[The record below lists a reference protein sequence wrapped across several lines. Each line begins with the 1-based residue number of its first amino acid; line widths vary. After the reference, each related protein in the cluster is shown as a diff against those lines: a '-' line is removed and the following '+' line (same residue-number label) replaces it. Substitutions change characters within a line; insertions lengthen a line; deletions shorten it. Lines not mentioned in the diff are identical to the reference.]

1 MSGTSDGDARRAL
14 VVVDVQND
22 FCEGGALAVT
32 GGAAVAHG
40 VAQLIATASDRY
52 AEIVATTDWH
62 VDPGSHW
69 SSEPDFVDSWPV
81 HCRADSEGA
90 RLRVELDPVAGSIA
104 ATFRKGEY
112 EAAYS
117 GFEGTDRCGTGLT
130 DWLREHRV
138 TAVDVVGIAT
148 DHCVRATVLDAV
160 RDGFD
165 TRVLLGLTAGVA
177 PESTRAAVNAMRAAG
192 ALVVT
197 TAETSGPA

>member
-1 MSGTSDGDARRAL
+1 MSSTSDGDARRAL

-22 FCEGGALAVT
+22 FCESGALAVT
-32 GGAAVAHG
+32 GGAAVAGG
-40 VAQLIATASDRY
+40 VAQLIAAAGDRY
-52 AEIVATTDWH
+52 AETVATADWH

-81 HCRADSEGA
+81 HCRAGSEGA
-90 RLRVELDPVAGSIA
+90 RLRAELDPVAGSIS

-117 GFEGTDRCGTGLT
+117 GFEGVDASGTGLT
-130 DWLREHRV
+130 DWLRERRV
-138 TAVDVVGIAT
+138 TAVDIVGIAT

-165 TRVLLGLTAGVA
+165 TRVLLDLTAGVS
-177 PESTRAAVNAMRAAG
+177 PESTRAAVDAMRAAG
-192 ALVVT
+192 AQVVT
-197 TAETSGPA
+197 ATEASGPA